1 MQVVRKS
8 VITRELS
15 FALDRKIA
23 GKLKNVEVVKINTLT
38 KKHNIFQIIYWLLLP
53 FVLYPVLPRTQS
65 NAKMSKAVTFQTNLG
80 GSTTP
85 ATYNMNLIMTL
96 AKRFQLSA
104 VT

>member
-53 FVLYPVLPRTQS
+53 FVLCPVLPRAQS

-80 GSTTP
+80 RSRTP